1 MVEGVGCLVK
11 TVIGLDLSLTG
22 TGVAI
27 IDPSW
32 GGMVKNA
39 ETFLVA
45 PKIEDA
51 KSTAKKVQRIDL
63 IAEEIHHAVEQY
75 VTSRVKPEVFVEQYA
90 FAMAS
95 TNNASQIMELGGVV
109 KRDLYRSFGIVVE
122 PVNSMTARS
131 LFLGKGKV
139 KKGSKL
145 LVEQALKVLGFEGQN
160 DEGDAL
166 VVANYGVSELGGL
179 AIMNVVDAHEALRA
193 TVDRSTVKPTKAK
206 RRKA

>member
-1 MVEGVGCLVK
+1 MK

-27 IDPSW
+27 IEPRWDCT
-32 GGMVKNA
+32 VKSVR
-39 ETFLVA
+39 TFLVA
-45 PKIEDA
+45 PKIDDP
-51 KSTAKKVQRIDL
+51 KSTRDKVLRIDKL
-63 IAEEIHHAVEQY
+63 AEEIHYAVEAEGC
-75 VTSRVKPEVFVEQYA
+75 RVGETVWSYAEVAVFVEQYA

-109 KRDLYRSFGIVVE
+109 KRDLYRSFCIVVE

-166 VVANYGVSELGGL
+166 VVANYGVSECGGL

-193 TVDRSTVKPTKAK
+193 TVDRSTVKATKAK